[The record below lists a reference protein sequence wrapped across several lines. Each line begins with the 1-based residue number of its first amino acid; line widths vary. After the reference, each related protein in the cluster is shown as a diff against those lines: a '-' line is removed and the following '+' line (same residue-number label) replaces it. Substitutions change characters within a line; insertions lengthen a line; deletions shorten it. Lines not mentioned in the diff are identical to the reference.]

1 MTPNNLVLRG
11 VAYYWRTNL
20 AVVLG
25 VATAVAVLAG
35 ALLVG
40 DSVRGS
46 LRDLVFQRLGATDHI
61 IISTGFFSEDLAE
74 RMRAHRE
81 FAARFTGI
89 APIVIAQG
97 FVTTQSGTQRA
108 GQVAVYGVDDRFWRF
123 HQVTGVERPG
133 DRDALV
139 SPALAKEVGVE
150 PGGTI
155 LVRLQRPTDIP
166 IESLF
171 GRKEDLGRTLRLTVR
186 AVVSPDS
193 LGEFSLQPRQGE
205 VRAVF
210 VPLPRLQQEL
220 EVKGRV
226 NALLVAARSP
236 ADEGTTDALLTAVR
250 SEARLEDLGLRLR
263 PLSRGLEPPRYGAVA
278 VAPDAGLRRPAL
290 SVESDAGLL
299 TDVQA
304 RAAREAASGT
314 RLRARPVLT
323 YLANAIRSGDR
334 EIPYSLVTA
343 IDLDPS
349 QPSAKADTVEG
360 ASGRPPIVLNSWAA
374 DDLKVRPGDPVT
386 LEYYVWEESGRLLT
400 RTTEFS
406 VSRIVPV
413 DRADSDLAPVY
424 PGISDSPTLE
434 DWDPP
439 FPLDLRRVRKIDEQ
453 YWQTYRTTPKA
464 FIPLAIGQTLWG
476 SRYGA
481 MTSMRLESDV
491 QDENEREA
499 VFQQY
504 GRVLRERVDPLAMGL
519 TVQNVLAEGLEASR
533 GATDFGEYFVYF
545 SFFLVVSALL
555 LAALFFKLSIE
566 QRAREIG
573 LLRALGFRPQTVRR
587 LFMKEGFLLSL
598 LGSAAGVVGA
608 VAYAFLIMTAL
619 GTWWVD
625 AVGTT
630 ALTLHI
636 SPVSLAAGAIGG
648 VAAALICIWATLRT
662 LRRVSDRSLLA
673 GQLASHSARQDE
685 PRGRRVF
692 LMAAVALGLVGVAL
706 VAATLGGLIGQTGGF
721 FGAGAASLGACLSFL
736 AFWLRRAGHHVL
748 AGRGWI
754 PVTRL
759 GARNV
764 TYRPGRSVLAVA
776 VVAAATFMLISV
788 DAFRRDNRISATDRH
803 SGVGGYALQIDTL
816 IPIVHDPNDAEGRR
830 ILGLT
835 NLDSA
840 TLEPFRLLPGE
851 DASCL
856 NLYEPKNPRI
866 LAPRD
871 SFLAQG
877 RFAFQSSLAV
887 TEAERANPWLLLH
900 RDEPDDA
907 VPVIADANSM
917 TYVLHRK
924 LGDEFVM
931 TRGDQTI
938 RLRLVAALADSVFQG
953 ELLMSQANF
962 LRLFPDHQGYR
973 FALVEAPPEQAGEV
987 SRTLEDA
994 LADFGAD
1001 AKSTVER
1008 LAEFHRVENTYLS
1021 TFQTLGGLG
1030 LLLGT
1035 LGLGAVLMRNVL
1047 ERRRE
1052 LALLQAVGYRRIH
1065 VLGMVLAENVWL
1077 LIAGLVMGTVCALVA
1092 IAPVI
1097 VERGGRLPLVSL
1109 ALLLGSVL
1117 VVGLTA
1123 SLGATTT
1130 ALRSPLLPAL
1140 KAE

>member
-11 VAYYWRTNL
+11 VTYYWRTNL

-46 LRDLVFQRLGATDHI
+46 LRDLVFQRLGATDHLV
-61 IISTGFFSEDLAE
+61 ISTGFFAEDLAG
-74 RMRAHRE
+74 RVRARRE
-81 FAARFTGI
+81 FASRFTAI

-97 FVTTQSGTQRA
+97 FVTRQSGSQRA

-123 HQVTGVERPG
+123 HQVTGVDGPD
-133 DRDALV
+133 DREALV
-139 SPALAKEVGVE
+139 SPALAKELGAQ

-166 IESLF
+166 MESLF
-171 GRKEDLGRTLRLTVR
+171 GRKEDLGRTVRLTVR
-186 AVVSPDS
+186 AVVSPGS

-210 VPLPRLQQEL
+210 IPLARLQQEL

-236 ADEGTTDALLTAVR
+236 ADEGTTDALQTAVR
-250 SEARLEDLGLRLR
+250 SEARLEDLGLRVRQL
-263 PLSRGLEPPRYGAVA
+263 PGQLPRGLKPPRYKASVKADTGM
-278 VAPDAGLRRPAL
+278 AL

-304 RAAREAASGT
+304 RAAREAAGGT
-314 RLRARPVLT
+314 SLRARPVLT
-323 YLANAIRSGDR
+323 YLANVIRSGDR

-343 IDLDPS
+343 IDLES
-349 QPSAKADTVEG
+349 SEPSANTNTVEG
-360 ASGRPPIVLNSWAA
+360 ASGRPPIVLNTWAA

-406 VSRIVPV
+406 VSGIVPV

-434 DWDPP
+434 GWDPP
-439 FPLDLRRVRKIDEQ
+439 FPIDLRRVRKIDEQ

-481 MTSMRLESDV
+481 MTSMRLESDL
-491 QDENEREA
+491 QDENERTA
-499 VFQQY
+499 IFQQY
-504 GRVLRERVDPLAMGL
+504 SRALRERVDPLTMGL
-519 TVQNVLAEGLEASR
+519 TVQNVRAEGLEASR
-533 GATDFGEYFVYF
+533 GATDFGAYFVYF

-555 LAALFFKLSIE
+555 LAALFFKLSVE
-566 QRAREIG
+566 QRAREVG
-573 LLRALGFRPQTVRR
+573 LLRSIGFRPQTVQR
-587 LFMKEGFLLSL
+587 LFMKEGLLLSL
-598 LGSAAGVVGA
+598 FGSAAGVIGA

-619 GTWWVD
+619 RTWWVD

-630 ALTLHI
+630 ALTLHV
-636 SPVSLAAGAIGG
+636 SPVSLAVGAIGG
-648 VAAALICIWATLRT
+648 VAAALVCIWATLRT

-673 GQLASHSARQDE
+673 GQLASDSARYDE
-685 PRGRRVF
+685 PRARRAF

-706 VAATLGGLIGQTGGF
+706 VAATFGGFIGRTGAF
-721 FGAGAASLGACLSFL
+721 FGAGAAGLGACLSFL

-748 AGRGWI
+748 EGRGWI

-788 DAFRRDNRISATDRH
+788 DAFRRDTRISTVDRQ

-830 ILGLT
+830 
-835 NLDSA
+835 DSR
-840 TLEPFRLLPGE
+840 P
-851 DASCL
+851 
-856 NLYEPKNPRI
+856 
-866 LAPRD
+866 
-871 SFLAQG
+871 
-877 RFAFQSSLAV
+877 
-887 TEAERANPWLLLH
+887 
-900 RDEPDDA
+900 DEP
-907 VPVIADANSM
+907 
-917 TYVLHRK
+917 
-924 LGDEFVM
+924 
-931 TRGDQTI
+931 
-938 RLRLVAALADSVFQG
+938 
-953 ELLMSQANF
+953 
-962 LRLFPDHQGYR
+962 
-973 FALVEAPPEQAGEV
+973 
-987 SRTLEDA
+987 
-994 LADFGAD
+994 
-1001 AKSTVER
+1001 
-1008 LAEFHRVENTYLS
+1008 
-1021 TFQTLGGLG
+1021 
-1030 LLLGT
+1030 
-1035 LGLGAVLMRNVL
+1035 
-1047 ERRRE
+1047 
-1052 LALLQAVGYRRIH
+1052 
-1065 VLGMVLAENVWL
+1065 
-1077 LIAGLVMGTVCALVA
+1077 
-1092 IAPVI
+1092 
-1097 VERGGRLPLVSL
+1097 
-1109 ALLLGSVL
+1109 
-1117 VVGLTA
+1117 
-1123 SLGATTT
+1123 
-1130 ALRSPLLPAL
+1130 
-1140 KAE
+1140 